1 MKTIQ
6 SPKAPKV
13 PSKVKKVIAKSK
25 KETKTKTKRK
35 ESEPTVYFIGVD
47 VGTGSV
53 RVGVFDPKGTMI
65 CT

>member
-25 KETKTKTKRK
+25 KETKTKRK

-53 RVGVFDPKGTMI
+53 RVGVFDPKGTMV